1 MEMVSYCDLFELI
14 SVSLIY
20 FMANKNGASVATET
34 EVLKLVLT
42 KEQEAEVVQETG
54 KSLETLGK
62 ILQGKDVPST
72 KEMQEEVLQVLR
84 ALTSDESL
92 SDDAAE
98 YIWPIIA
105 RGVVQGGVAHGVH
118 KWLNRRG

>member
-1 MEMVSYCDLFELI
+1 MTDED
-14 SVSLIY
+14 
-20 FMANKNGASVATET
+20 GASVAKEAP
-34 EVLKLVLT
+34 VPNLIIT
-42 KEQEAEVVQETG
+42 KEMEAEVVKEAG
-54 KSLETLGK
+54 KSLETLGR
-62 ILQGKDVPST
+62 ILQGKDVPVT
-72 KEMQEEVLQVLR
+72 QETQDEVAQVMR
-84 ALTSDESL
+84 ALSSDEAL

>member
-1 MEMVSYCDLFELI
+1 MKACLWI
-14 SVSLIY
+14 SLLSLVAVAY
-20 FMANKNGASVATET
+20 GASVATET
-34 EVLKLVLT
+34 AVPNLVLT
-42 KEQEAEVVQETG
+42 KEMQAEVVQEAG

-62 ILQGKDVPST
+62 ILQGKDVAST
-72 KEMQEEVLQVLR
+72 KEEQDEVLQVLR
-84 ALTSDESL
+84 ALTSDEAL

-118 KWLNRRG
+118 KWLNRRA

>member
-1 MEMVSYCDLFELI
+1 MTFSHLSI
-14 SVSLIY
+14 S
-20 FMANKNGASVATET
+20 ATDT
-34 EVLKLVLT
+34 EVPKLVLT

-62 ILQGKDVPST
+62 ILQGKDIPST

-84 ALTSDESL
+84 ALTSDEAL